1 MGLRKGDS
9 PMVRLNVNSNSNHR
23 EQYILASVV
32 KSQLPDDLV
41 VHAESYKNR
50 KLEFKKTRTPKCV
63 L

>member
-1 MGLRKGDS
+1 
-9 PMVRLNVNSNSNHR
+9 MVRLNVNSNSNHR

-32 KSQLPDDLV
+32 KPQLPDDLV